1 MGLEK
6 TKLNFM
12 VAKLI
17 NKFTNW
23 INQDGDLPFNRYAWL
38 TTHNSYAMKG
48 APLHTTEVRVTFNN
62 QEDSVTTQLKVK
74 KVSI

>member
-23 INQDGDLPFNRYAWL
+23 INQDGDLPFNRYYN
-38 TTHNSYAMKG
+38 TQFICYEGSPTPHNRG
-48 APLHTTEVRVTFNN
+48 
-62 QEDSVTTQLKVK
+62 
-74 KVSI
+74 